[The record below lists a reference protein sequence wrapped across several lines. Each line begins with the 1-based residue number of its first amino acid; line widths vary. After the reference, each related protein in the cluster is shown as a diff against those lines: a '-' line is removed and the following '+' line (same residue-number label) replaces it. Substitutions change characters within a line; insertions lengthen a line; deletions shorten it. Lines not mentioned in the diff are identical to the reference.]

1 MNELLKEV
9 LAKEL
14 ISEVVSE
21 LKTSDTGQKALN
33 WMDVFRISHLPIV
46 NNLDFLG
53 LISDTDIYD
62 LNDPEQPIGN
72 HNLSLIK
79 PYVRLD
85 QHIFDVISLAARL
98 KLSVVPVLD
107 DHDHYK
113 GVILVSDLI
122 EQLANMSSLKEPG
135 GLIVLDILQNDYS
148 LSQIAQI
155 VESNDARILNLYISS
170 PPDSTRMEVTLK
182 LNTNNLMPV
191 IRTFERFQYEVTA
204 WHGEEDDMDNFYS
217 DRFDSFMRY
226 LDV

>member
-1 MNELLKEV
+1 M

-21 LKTSDTGQKALN
+21 LKTSDTGQTALN
-33 WMDVFRISHLPIV
+33 WMEVFRISHLPIV
-46 NNLDFLG
+46 NNLEFLG

-72 HNLSLIK
+72 HKLSLIK
-79 PYVRLD
+79 PFVRLD
-85 QHIFDVISLAARL
+85 HHIFDVISLAARL

-107 DHDHYK
+107 DHNHYK
-113 GVILVSDLI
+113 GVIMVSDLI
-122 EQLANMSSLKEPG
+122 EELSKMTSLNEPG

-155 VESNDARILNLYISS
+155 IESNDAKILNLYISS
-170 PPDSTRMEVTLK
+170 HPDSTRMEVAIK

-191 IRTFERFQYEVTA
+191 IRTFERFEYEVTA
-204 WHGEEDDMDNFYS
+204 WHGEEDDMDSFYS

-226 LDV
+226 LDI

>member
-1 MNELLKEV
+1 M

-14 ISEVVSE
+14 ISEVISE
-21 LKTSDTGQKALN
+21 LKTSDTGQTAIN
-33 WMDVFRISHLPIV
+33 WMEVFRISHLPIV
-46 NNLDFLG
+46 NNLEFLG
-53 LISDTDIYD
+53 LISDADIYD

-72 HNLSLIK
+72 HKLSLIK
-79 PYVRLD
+79 PFVRLD

-107 DHDHYK
+107 DHNHYK

-122 EQLANMSSLKEPG
+122 DELATMSSLKEPG
-135 GLIVLDILQNDYS
+135 GLIVLDVIQSDYS

-155 VESNDARILNLYISS
+155 IESNDAKVLNLYISS
-170 PPDSTRMEVTLK
+170 PPDSTRMEVTIK

-191 IRTFERFQYEVTA
+191 IRTFERFEYEVTA
-204 WHGEEDDMDNFYS
+204 WHGDDDDMDSFYS

-226 LDV
+226 LDI

>member
-1 MNELLKEV
+1 M

-14 ISEVVSE
+14 ISEMVTE

-33 WMDVFRISHLPIV
+33 WMEVFRISHLPIV
-46 NNLDFLG
+46 NNMEFLG

-62 LNDPEQPIGN
+62 LNEPEQAIGN
-72 HNLSLIK
+72 HKLSLIK
-79 PYVRLD
+79 PFVRLD
-85 QHIFDVISLAARL
+85 QHIFDVISIAARL

-107 DHDHYK
+107 DHNHYK
-113 GVILVSDLI
+113 GVVLVSDLI
-122 EQLANMSSLKEPG
+122 DAMADMSSLKEPG

-155 VESNDARILNLYISS
+155 IESNDAKIMALYISAH
-170 PPDSTRMEVTLK
+170 PESTRMEVSIK

-191 IRTFERFQYEVTA
+191 IRTFERFQYEVSA
-204 WHGEEDDMDNFYS
+204 WHGDEDDMDNFYS

>member
-1 MNELLKEV
+1 M

-21 LKTSDTGQKALN
+21 LKTSDTGQTALN
-33 WMDVFRISHLPIV
+33 WMEVFRISHLPIV
-46 NNLDFLG
+46 NNLEFLG

-62 LNDPEQPIGN
+62 LNDPYQPIGN
-72 HNLSLIK
+72 HKLSLIK
-79 PYVRLD
+79 PFVRLD

-107 DHDHYK
+107 DHNHYK
-113 GVILVSDLI
+113 GVIMVSDLI
-122 EQLANMSSLKEPG
+122 EALAKMSSLNEQG

-155 VESNDARILNLYISS
+155 IESNDAKILNLYISS
-170 PPDSTRMEVTLK
+170 PPDSTRMEVTIK
-182 LNTNNLMPV
+182 LNTNNLMP
-191 IRTFERFQYEVTA
+191 IIKTFERFEYEVMA
-204 WHGEEDDMDNFYS
+204 WHGEEDDMDSFYS

-226 LDV
+226 LDI

>member
-1 MNELLKEV
+1 M

-21 LKTSDTGQKALN
+21 LRTSDTGQTALN
-33 WMDVFRISHLPIV
+33 WMEVFRISHLPIV
-46 NNLDFLG
+46 NNLEFLG

-79 PYVRLD
+79 PFVRLD
-85 QHIFDVISLAARL
+85 QHIFDAISLAARL

-107 DHDHYK
+107 DHNHYK
-113 GVILVSDLI
+113 GVIMVTDLI
-122 EQLANMSSLKEPG
+122 AELAKMSSLNEPG

-155 VESNDARILNLYISS
+155 IESNDAKVLNLYISS
-170 PPDSTRMEVTLK
+170 PPDSTRMEVTIK
-182 LNTNNLMPV
+182 LNTNNLMPI
-191 IRTFERFQYEVTA
+191 IRTFERFEYEVTA
-204 WHGEEDDMDNFYS
+204 WHGDEDDMNSFYS

-226 LDV
+226 LDI

>member
-1 MNELLKEV
+1 V

-21 LKTSDTGQKALN
+21 LRMSDTGQKALN
-33 WMDVFRISHLPIV
+33 WMEVFRISHLPIV

-62 LNDPEQPIGN
+62 LNDAEQPIGN
-72 HNLSLIK
+72 HKLSLIK
-79 PYVRLD
+79 PFVRLD

-98 KLSVVPVLD
+98 KLSLVPVLD
-107 DHDHYK
+107 NHDHYK
-113 GVILVSDLI
+113 GVILVGDLI

-155 VESNDARILNLYISS
+155 VESNDAIILNLYISS

-191 IRTFERFQYEVTA
+191 IRTFERFEYEVMA
-204 WHGEEDDMDNFYS
+204 WHGDVDDMDNFYS
-217 DRFDSFMRY
+217 DRFESFMRY
-226 LDV
+226 LDI

>member
-1 MNELLKEV
+1 M

-21 LKTSDTGQKALN
+21 LRTSDTGQTALN
-33 WMDVFRISHLPIV
+33 WMEVFRISHLPIV
-46 NNLDFLG
+46 NNLEFLG

-62 LNDPEQPIGN
+62 LNDSEQPIGN

-79 PYVRLD
+79 PFVRLD

-107 DHDHYK
+107 DHNHYK
-113 GVILVSDLI
+113 GVIMVTDLI
-122 EQLANMSSLKEPG
+122 AELAKMSSLNEPG

-155 VESNDARILNLYISS
+155 IESNDAKILNLYISS
-170 PPDSTRMEVTLK
+170 PPDSTRMEVTIK
-182 LNTNNLMPV
+182 LNTNNLMPI
-191 IRTFERFQYEVTA
+191 IRTFERFEYEVTA
-204 WHGEEDDMDNFYS
+204 WHGDEDDMNRFYS

-226 LDV
+226 LDI

>member
-1 MNELLKEV
+1 V

-21 LKTSDTGQKALN
+21 LKTSDTGQTALN
-33 WMDVFRISHLPIV
+33 WMEVFRISHLPIV
-46 NNLDFLG
+46 NNLEFLG

-62 LNDPEQPIGN
+62 LNDPYQPIGN
-72 HNLSLIK
+72 HKLSLIK
-79 PYVRLD
+79 PFVRLD

-107 DHDHYK
+107 DHNHYK
-113 GVILVSDLI
+113 GVIMVSDLI
-122 EQLANMSSLKEPG
+122 EALAKMSSLNEQG

-155 VESNDARILNLYISS
+155 IESNDAKILNLYISS
-170 PPDSTRMEVTLK
+170 PPDSTRMEVTIK
-182 LNTNNLMPV
+182 LNTNNLMP
-191 IRTFERFQYEVTA
+191 IIKTFERFEYEVMA
-204 WHGEEDDMDNFYS
+204 WHGEEDDMDSFYS

-226 LDV
+226 LDI

>member
-1 MNELLKEV
+1 M

-14 ISEVVSE
+14 ISKVVSA
-21 LKTSDTGQKALN
+21 LKTSDTGQTALN

-46 NNLDFLG
+46 NNLEFLG

-62 LNDPEQPIGN
+62 LNDPDQPIGN
-72 HNLSLIK
+72 HKLSLIK

-85 QHIFDVISLAARL
+85 QHIFDVISLAA
-98 KLSVVPVLD
+98 KLNLTLIPVLD
-107 DHDHYK
+107 NHNHYK
-113 GVILVSDLI
+113 GAIMTNDLL
-122 EQLANMSSLKEPG
+122 QKLARMSSLDEPG

-155 VESNDARILNLYISS
+155 IESNDARILNMYISS
-170 PPDSTRMEVTLK
+170 PPDTTRMEVTLK

-191 IRTFERFQYEVTA
+191 IRTFERFEYEVAA
-204 WHGEEDDMDNFYS
+204 WHGEDDDMDSFYS

-226 LDV
+226 LDI

>member
-1 MNELLKEV
+1 M

-14 ISEVVSE
+14 ISEVVSA
-21 LKTSDTGQKALN
+21 LRTSDTGQKALN
-33 WMDVFRISHLPIV
+33 WMEVYRISHLPIV
-46 NNLDFLG
+46 NNLEFLG

-72 HNLSLIK
+72 HKLSLIK

-107 DHDHYK
+107 DHNHYK
-113 GVILVSDLI
+113 GVIMASDLI
-122 EQLANMSSLKEPG
+122 DELAKMSSIKEPG

-155 VESNDARILNLYISS
+155 IESNDAKILNLYISS
-170 PPDSTRMEVTLK
+170 HPDSTRMEVTIK
-182 LNTNNLMPV
+182 LNTNNLMP
-191 IRTFERFQYEVTA
+191 IIKTFERFKYEVTA
-204 WHGEEDDMDNFYS
+204 WHGEHDDMDSFYS

-226 LDV
+226 LDI

>member
-1 MNELLKEV
+1 V

-21 LKTSDTGQKALN
+21 LRTSDTGQTALN
-33 WMDVFRISHLPIV
+33 WMEVFRISHLPIV
-46 NNLDFLG
+46 NNLEFLG

-79 PYVRLD
+79 PFVRLD

-107 DHDHYK
+107 DHNHYK
-113 GVILVSDLI
+113 GVIMVTDLI
-122 EQLANMSSLKEPG
+122 AELAKMSSLNEPG

-155 VESNDARILNLYISS
+155 IESNDAKVLNLYISS
-170 PPDSTRMEVTLK
+170 PPDSTRMEVTIK
-182 LNTNNLMPV
+182 LNTNNLMPI
-191 IRTFERFQYEVTA
+191 IRTFERFEYEVTA
-204 WHGEEDDMDNFYS
+204 WHGDEDDMNSFYS

-226 LDV
+226 LDI

>member
-1 MNELLKEV
+1 M

-21 LKTSDTGQKALN
+21 LRTSDTGQTALN
-33 WMDVFRISHLPIV
+33 WMEVFRISHLPIV
-46 NNLDFLG
+46 NNLEFLG

-79 PYVRLD
+79 PFVRLD

-107 DHDHYK
+107 DHNHYK
-113 GVILVSDLI
+113 GVIMVTDLI
-122 EQLANMSSLKEPG
+122 AELAKMSSLNEPG

-155 VESNDARILNLYISS
+155 IESNDAKVLNLYISS
-170 PPDSTRMEVTLK
+170 PPDSTRMEVTIK
-182 LNTNNLMPV
+182 LNTNNLMPI
-191 IRTFERFQYEVTA
+191 IRTFERFEYEVTA
-204 WHGEEDDMDNFYS
+204 WHGDEDDMNSFYS

-226 LDV
+226 LDI

>member
-1 MNELLKEV
+1 M

-21 LKTSDTGQKALN
+21 LKTSDTGQTALN
-33 WMDVFRISHLPIV
+33 WMEVFRISHLPIV
-46 NNLDFLG
+46 NNLEFLG

-72 HNLSLIK
+72 HKLSLIK
-79 PYVRLD
+79 PFVRLD
-85 QHIFDVISLAARL
+85 HHIFDVISLAARL

-107 DHDHYK
+107 DHNHYK
-113 GVILVSDLI
+113 GVIMVSDLI
-122 EQLANMSSLKEPG
+122 EELAKMTSLNEPG

-155 VESNDARILNLYISS
+155 IESNDAKILNLYISS
-170 PPDSTRMEVTLK
+170 HPDSTRMEVAIK
-182 LNTNNLMPV
+182 LNTNNLMPI
-191 IRTFERFQYEVTA
+191 IRTFERFEYEVTA
-204 WHGEEDDMDNFYS
+204 WHGEEDDMDSFYS

-226 LDV
+226 LDI

>member
-1 MNELLKEV
+1 V

-21 LKTSDTGQKALN
+21 LKTSDTGQTALN
-33 WMDVFRISHLPIV
+33 WMEVFRISHLPIV
-46 NNLDFLG
+46 NNLEFLG

-72 HNLSLIK
+72 HKLSLIK
-79 PYVRLD
+79 PFVRLD
-85 QHIFDVISLAARL
+85 HHIFDVISLAARL

-107 DHDHYK
+107 DHNHYK
-113 GVILVSDLI
+113 GVIMVSDLI
-122 EQLANMSSLKEPG
+122 EELSKMTSLNEPG

-155 VESNDARILNLYISS
+155 IESNDAKILNLYISS
-170 PPDSTRMEVTLK
+170 HPDSTRMEVAIK

-191 IRTFERFQYEVTA
+191 IRTFERFEYEVTA
-204 WHGEEDDMDNFYS
+204 WHGEEDDMDSFYS

-226 LDV
+226 LDI

>member
-1 MNELLKEV
+1 M

-21 LKTSDTGQKALN
+21 LRMSDTGQKALN
-33 WMDVFRISHLPIV
+33 WMEVFRISHLPIV

-62 LNDPEQPIGN
+62 LNDAEQPIGN
-72 HNLSLIK
+72 HKLSLIK
-79 PYVRLD
+79 PFVRLD

-98 KLSVVPVLD
+98 KLSLVPVLD
-107 DHDHYK
+107 NHDHYK
-113 GVILVSDLI
+113 GVILVGDLI

-155 VESNDARILNLYISS
+155 VESNDAIILNLYISS

-191 IRTFERFQYEVTA
+191 IRTFERFEYEVMA
-204 WHGEEDDMDNFYS
+204 WHGDVDDMDNFYS
-217 DRFDSFMRY
+217 DRFESFMRY
-226 LDV
+226 LDI